1 MEGAMSGL
9 KNMIAERKM
18 VQERAV
24 SGEDPPPQ
32 YILEES
38 HRPIDDPQ
46 PTFPV
51 PVVHLG
57 HSDETA
63 EIKAA
68 LQSWGMF
75 QVVAKSLELDKDFF
89 STHLGDKSRLNARFN
104 YYPSCSRPDLVFGL
118 KPHSDATL
126 ITVILPDKDVEGLQ
140 VMKDGKW
147 FKVTTSPH
155 ALLLNIGDQME
166 IMSNG
171 IFKSPVHRVV
181 TNPDNE
187 RISVA
192 MLCSNE
198 LDKEIGPAD
207 DLVNEMRPR
216 LYKSFKMKDYLEVI
230 DHGLSSSFLDEIRD
244 IARTFFNL
252 PMEEKQKYS
261 NLIDGEGYGNDN
273 IIEEGHILDWNDR
286 LYLLVQPE
294 DERKLEL
301 WPVNP
306 SSFRDVL
313 HEYTIKTRKLIN
325 CILKVVAK
333 SLELDKDFF
342 SSHLGDR
349 SRLNAR
355 FNYYPS
361 CSRHDLVFG
370 LKPHSDSTLI
380 TVILPDKDVEGLQV
394 MKDGKWFKVTT
405 SPHALL
411 LNIGDQME
419 IMSNGIFKS
428 PVHRVVTN
436 PDNERISVAMF
447 CSNECEKVIGPA
459 DDLVN
464 EMRPRLYKSF
474 KMKDY
479 LEVFVPRFFQGKR
492 AIDWAKL

>member
-1 MEGAMSGL
+1 MSAERKMVQERAVSGV
-9 KNMIAERKM
+9 KSMSAERKM

-32 YILEES
+32 YIMEES
-38 HRPIDDPQ
+38 HRPIDDPP
-46 PTFPV
+46 PTSPVPV

-75 QVVAKSLELDKDFF
+75 QVIDHGLPSSFLDEVRDIARTFFKLPIEEKQKYSNLIDGEFKYEGYGNDNIIAEGQILDWTDRLYLLVQPEDERKLELWPVNPSSFRDVLHEYTIKTRKLVDDILKVVAKSLELDKDFF
-89 STHLGDKSRLNARFN
+89 SSHFRERSTIFARFN

-147 FKVTTSPH
+147 
-155 ALLLNIGDQME
+155 L
-166 IMSNG
+166 
-171 IFKSPVHRVV
+171 
-181 TNPDNE
+181 
-187 RISVA
+187 
-192 MLCSNE
+192 
-198 LDKEIGPAD
+198 
-207 DLVNEMRPR
+207 
-216 LYKSFKMKDYLEVI
+216 
-230 DHGLSSSFLDEIRD
+230 
-244 IARTFFNL
+244 
-252 PMEEKQKYS
+252 
-261 NLIDGEGYGNDN
+261 
-273 IIEEGHILDWNDR
+273 
-286 LYLLVQPE
+286 
-294 DERKLEL
+294 
-301 WPVNP
+301 
-306 SSFRDVL
+306 
-313 HEYTIKTRKLIN
+313 
-325 CILKVVAK
+325 
-333 SLELDKDFF
+333 
-342 SSHLGDR
+342 
-349 SRLNAR
+349 
-355 FNYYPS
+355 
-361 CSRHDLVFG
+361 
-370 LKPHSDSTLI
+370 
-380 TVILPDKDVEGLQV
+380 
-394 MKDGKWFKVTT
+394 KVTT

-447 CSNECEKVIGPA
+447 CSNGLEKEIGPA

-464 EMRPRLYKSF
+464 EMRPRLYKRL

-479 LEVFVPRFFQGKR
+479 LEVFFQRFLQGKR

>member
-75 QVVAKSLELDKDFF
+75 QVIDHGLSSSFLDEIRYIARTFFKLPMEEKQKYSNIIDGEFKHEGYGNDNITAEGQILDWNDRLYLSVQPEDERKLELWPVNPSSFRDVLHEYTIKTRKLINYILKVVAKSLELDKDFF
-89 STHLGDKSRLNARFN
+89 SSHLGDKSRLNARFN

-192 MLCSNE
+192 MLCS
-198 LDKEIGPAD
+198 K
-207 DLVNEMRPR
+207 
-216 LYKSFKMKDYLEVI
+216 
-230 DHGLSSSFLDEIRD
+230 
-244 IARTFFNL
+244 RT
-252 PMEEKQKYS
+252 
-261 NLIDGEGYGNDN
+261 
-273 IIEEGHILDWNDR
+273 
-286 LYLLVQPE
+286 
-294 DERKLEL
+294 
-301 WPVNP
+301 
-306 SSFRDVL
+306 
-313 HEYTIKTRKLIN
+313 
-325 CILKVVAK
+325 
-333 SLELDKDFF
+333 
-342 SSHLGDR
+342 
-349 SRLNAR
+349 
-355 FNYYPS
+355 
-361 CSRHDLVFG
+361 
-370 LKPHSDSTLI
+370 
-380 TVILPDKDVEGLQV
+380 
-394 MKDGKWFKVTT
+394 
-405 SPHALL
+405 
-411 LNIGDQME
+411 
-419 IMSNGIFKS
+419 
-428 PVHRVVTN
+428 
-436 PDNERISVAMF
+436 
-447 CSNECEKVIGPA
+447 
-459 DDLVN
+459 
-464 EMRPRLYKSF
+464 
-474 KMKDY
+474 
-479 LEVFVPRFFQGKR
+479 
-492 AIDWAKL
+492 